1 MQWILCLTFKIILSI
16 SLHYIVHYVMLI
28 VINNV
33 TNETLKDTEL
43 VVKSVK
49 YRITRAITLVDPIF
63 FSQHCPL

>member
-1 MQWILCLTFKIILSI
+1 
-16 SLHYIVHYVMLI
+16 MLI

-33 TNETLKDTEL
+33 TDETLKDTEL